1 VRVGYWCWQPTS
13 RVVRKLIFLVIVA
26 LGASVGL
33 LSAANDDGWT
43 QAVMAAGGALFAA
56 PIGAVLTRRRK
67 PTGAAPFPDRPI
79 ETSGSTSP
87 RALASNYWRDKG
99 HPPLMKPSEAEPDR
113 HMFDPDRQA

>member
-1 VRVGYWCWQPTS
+1 M
-13 RVVRKLIFLVIVA
+13 RKLIFLIIVT

-33 LSAANDDGWT
+33 LSAADDDAWT
-43 QAVMAAGGALFAA
+43 RAVMAVVGALFAA

-67 PTGAAPFPDRPI
+67 PTGATPLPDGPI

-99 HPPLMKPSEAEPDR
+99 HPPFMKPSEAEPDR